1 MRGSAPLWYSF
12 PGMILPTS
20 TTRTARARISGGILF
35 LLAAW
40 GWGGPTFAQEVPGA
54 RRAVVDAPEVAGS
67 YAYEPLPEAAFA
79 PPALARVPG
88 GTFQMGNS
96 YSNLYPN
103 EGWSSEMPVHDV
115 PVSEFFIGRFE
126 FTNEELARTLQWAL
140 TNGLVELDQTYF
152 VCTNGAGEVTNV
164 VTNLYGT
171 VRNLEGSPQE
181 LLDLD
186 ATFCQI
192 AFTNGA
198 FAVAAGK
205 TNFPCIAVTW
215 HGALA
220 LCNYLSDREGLVR
233 AVDFSPADWD
243 IDISA
248 SGYRLPTEAEWEK
261 ACRGG
266 NPGTHFPWPD
276 DSAQGTNIYAYSID
290 PVKANYSDIRYSM
303 AGTNHPAHPWYS
315 EAVRTTPVGY
325 YDGAQVVTNLSTNI
339 LYCGADYGETNDM
352 ANGYGL
358 YDMAGNVYE
367 WCHDFQGTYWYTN
380 AAAFGP
386 DPTGPEAEDSY
397 FTQRVARGGGWTTYF
412 ITKAPDPSF
421 QRCSFRNASY
431 PAAYADSQLGF
442 RVARRPTAYET
453 WALGEGLDPLAPNG
467 AAGADFDDDKQT
479 NYGEYL
485 AGTQP
490 TNPASFFRVGGI
502 GPVSNQIWLSY
513 WGVSGRVYAVE
524 VATNLMQTNDWPS
537 PVEVTNT
544 FTGTSWIPV
553 DMIVDR
559 RALRLKARLAP

>member
-12 PGMILPTS
+12 PGMIFPTS

-140 TNGLVELDQTYF
+140 TNGLVEVDQTFTVY
-152 VCTNGAGEVTNV
+152 TNGAGEVTNV

-171 VRNLEGSPQE
+171 VRNLEGTPQE
-181 LLDLD
+181 LVNLDE
-186 ATFCQI
+186 TYCQI

-198 FAVAAGK
+198 FAVAADK
-205 TNFPCIAVTW
+205 TNFPGLFVTW

-220 LCNYLSDREGLVR
+220 LCNYLSDREGLAR
-233 AVDFSPADWD
+233 AVDFGPTNWGVDV
-243 IDISA
+243 SA
-248 SGYRLPTEAEWEK
+248 AGYRLPTEAEWEK
-261 ACRGG
+261 AGRGG
-266 NPGTHFPWPD
+266 NPGTHYPWPD
-276 DSAQGTNIYAYSID
+276 DSVQGTNLYLYSID
-290 PVKANYSDIRYSM
+290 PVKANYWDGRYGALS
-303 AGTNHPAHPWYS
+303 NHPGHPWFG
-315 EAVRTTPVGY
+315 EPIRTTPVGY
-325 YDGAQVVTNLSTNI
+325 YNGSQVVTNWSTNVNWR
-339 LYCGADYGETNDM
+339 GADFGATNDM

-358 YDMAGNVYE
+358 YDMGGNVYE
-367 WCHDFQGTYWYTN
+367 WCWDYLSTNWYTN
-380 AAAFGP
+380 ALATLSDPAGP
-386 DPTGPEAEDSY
+386 GAEDSFY
-397 FTQRVARGGGWTTYF
+397 SQRVFRGGGFTWYSILTG
-412 ITKAPDPSF
+412 ADPSVL
-421 QRCSFRNASY
+421 RCSIRAGADASTGVSY
-431 PAAYADSQLGF
+431 IGF
-442 RVARRPTAYET
+442 RVARRLTAYET
-453 WALGEGLDPLAPNG
+453 WAVAEGLDPVAERG
-467 AAGADFDDDKQT
+467 GEGDDFDGDKQT